1 MTGMEKSF
9 YLGQAY
15 GLRAYYYFYLYRTFG
30 GVPLEIGT
38 ESYRG

>member
-15 GLRAYYYFYLYRTFG
+15 GLRAYYYFLSLSNILVVCR
-30 GVPLEIGT
+30 
-38 ESYRG
+38 